1 VIQLARVAARMV
13 KKASGKL
20 KVYTNGTIVS
30 LAIPTK
36 WRLRT
41 EAKRIL
47 CRITRVVK
55 NRYTL
60 ICSVDP
66 LSGTHT
72 AGQLNPVLLPGGSL
86 LPLKFPANEARLTI
100 NKVRALF
107 YRLNIN

>member
-1 VIQLARVAARMV
+1 M
-13 KKASGKL
+13 
-20 KVYTNGTIVS
+20 
-30 LAIPTK
+30 
-36 WRLRT
+36 
-41 EAKRIL
+41 L

-60 ICSVDP
+60 ICSIGP

-72 AGQLNPVLLPGGSL
+72 AGQLNPVLSLDESSL
-86 LPLKFPANEARLTI
+86 LLKFPAKEARLTI